1 MTSIPIL
8 NVNVRVGPPAS
19 PQPWPPRCEALPPR
33 MRYSRASWTC
43 SGGGAAA
50 VPGPAA
56 PRQVR
61 LLGGGLFRPTW

>member
-8 NVNVRVGPPAS
+8 NVNVRVGPPGEPAAGR
-19 PQPWPPRCEALPPR
+19 PPRWGSATAR
-33 MRYSRASWTC
+33 MRRYSRASWTC

-50 VPGPAA
+50 GPAA

-61 LLGGGLFRPTW
+61 LLAGGLFRPTW